1 MILCINFTVKV
12 QEAFGRKVTNE
23 DFELIIVNDDGSG
36 SSEHVVNVSL
46 YCELI
51 RKINFHANS
60 LGKDGKFQLF
70 VCLSAR

>member
-1 MILCINFTVKV
+1 MKV

-36 SSEHVVNVSL
+36 SSEHVVNVNL

-51 RKINFHANS
+51 RKINFQASS

-70 VCLSAR
+70 ICLSAR